1 MTGDAIA
8 TAAKSGER
16 ETRWLYW
23 LLICFAGV
31 HAILLALDAR
41 YPSVFLRG
49 DRADARLARI
59 EALGRVSDWHALVAY
74 LGTHGNIGD
83 YVPQA
88 LLYLAGGRH
97 ALVIGQICL
106 MLLSGIC
113 VFRLARL
120 CDLSARA
127 SCLATALYLGSPHSL
142 VLPHQLCSEGLF
154 VPLVAISTWL
164 TAEAVRRTNRVALS
178 SSGLLS
184 GVAALVRPVILL
196 WPLVVAFAL
205 RRYSASARALVFA
218 AAAYLPIFMWMAF
231 IWHETGTPGMGDSD
245 HSLAFNLYGR
255 VEAIAA
261 TVPPDETRA
270 ITSRYLSG
278 ARKNEVSA
286 LDYVSFAAHYPLP
299 TVIYAV
305 RDAEV
310 FLFKSGIERITVDYL
325 ANDRQTQTLQ
335 TRNGNGWRQYWD
347 KHGALAAIRYAWQ
360 VLGVT
365 FLISVFA
372 AAVQAAF
379 IVLAVVGAV
388 HVAGLIRRHAAY
400 EASRLAEFLVLA
412 LPLYVLIFSQLAD
425 ANQSRHRA
433 PAEFA
438 LAILA
443 THGIRRARSAW
454 RARTAQRRSET
465 VTAVGG

>member
-1 MTGDAIA
+1 MMSDAVA
-8 TAAKSGER
+8 TAAKHGER
-16 ETRWLYW
+16 ENRWLYW

-31 HAILLALDAR
+31 HGSLLALDAR
-41 YPSVFLRG
+41 YPSMFLRG

-83 YVPQA
+83 YAPQA

-97 ALVIGQICL
+97 TLVIGQICL

-127 SCLATALYLGSPHSL
+127 GCLATALYLGSPHSL
-142 VLPHQLCSEGLF
+142 ALPHQLCSEGLF
-154 VPLVAISTWL
+154 VPLVVISTWL
-164 TAEAVRRTNRVALS
+164 TAEAVRRRNRVALS
-178 SSGLLS
+178 CSGLLS

-196 WPLVVAFAL
+196 WPLVAAFAL
-205 RRYSASARALVFA
+205 RRYSAPARALVYA
-218 AAAYLPIFMWMAF
+218 GAAYLPIFMWMAF
-231 IWHETGTPGMGDSD
+231 IWHETGTAGMGDSD

-270 ITSRYLSG
+270 ITSRYLK
-278 ARKNEVSA
+278 RKNEVTA
-286 LDYVSFAAHYPLP
+286 FDYVSFAAHYPLP
-299 TVIYAV
+299 TLIYAV

-310 FLFKSGIERITVDYL
+310 FLFKSGIERISVDYL
-325 ANDRQTQTLQ
+325 ADDRQTQTLQ

-372 AAVQAAF
+372 AAVQVAF

-388 HVAGLIRRHAAY
+388 HVAALIRQPAAC

-438 LAILA
+438 LAILI

-454 RARTAQRRSET
+454 RVRSAQRQSET